1 MEKRILCP
9 TRGGQASYQNQ
20 DAAIKL
26 AIERQAEIVFLY
38 VTDVHFMD
46 HFASPKLIDFET
58 ELEEMGDFLL
68 TMAIERA
75 QKSGV
80 EATGIVR
87 RGSFRQT
94 LLDILD
100 SQKVDAVILGTSKL
114 ETSMLTPEFIKD
126 LASELSVH
134 TGVEFIIVDAGEI
147 VVSIK
152 DEDNRSKKGGA
163 EK

>member
-1 MEKRILCP
+1 MKKRILCP
-9 TRGGQASYQNQ
+9 TRGGQASYPNQ
-20 DAAIKL
+20 DAAIEL

-38 VTDVHFMD
+38 ITDIHFMD

-94 LLDILD
+94 LLDILE
-100 SQKVDAVILGTSKL
+100 SQKVNAVILGSSRL
-114 ETSMLTPEFIKD
+114 ETSELTPEFIKD

-134 TGVEFIIVDAGEI
+134 TGIEFIIVDDGEI
-147 VVSIK
+147 VVSLK
-152 DEDNRSKKGGA
+152 DKVNQSQKGEA

>member
-9 TRGGQASYQNQ
+9 
-20 DAAIKL
+20 KL

-87 RGSFRQT
+87 RGRF
-94 LLDILD
+94 
-100 SQKVDAVILGTSKL
+100 L
-114 ETSMLTPEFIKD
+114 ERPSLKRAC
-126 LASELSVH
+126 LH
-134 TGVEFIIVDAGEI
+134 
-147 VVSIK
+147 
-152 DEDNRSKKGGA
+152 RSS
-163 EK
+163 

>member
-1 MEKRILCP
+1 MKNRILCP
-9 TRGGQASYQNQ
+9 TRGGQASYPNQ
-20 DAAIKL
+20 DAAIEL

-38 VTDVHFMD
+38 ITDVHFMD
-46 HFASPKLIDFET
+46 HFASPKLINFET
-58 ELEEMGDFLL
+58 ELDEMGDFLL
-68 TMAIERA
+68 TMAVERA

-94 LLDILD
+94 LLDILE
-100 SQKVDAVILGTSKL
+100 SEKVNAVILGSSRL
-114 ETSMLTPEFIKD
+114 ETSELTPEFIKD

-134 TGVEFIIVDAGEI
+134 TGIEFIIVDDGEI
-147 VVSIK
+147 VVSFK
-152 DEDNRSKKGGA
+152 DEVNQSQKGEA